1 MPEKR
6 DTRQYRGAH
15 LKSRDISLSQS
26 ELILTFQAPS
36 IDGTRR
42 KQATVHLDR
51 YAIRDVLK
59 AVNMYKRQMSEHFA
73 EQAASVQRNCTE
85 QGE

>member
-15 LKSRDISLSQS
+15 VKSRDISLSRS

-36 IDGTRR
+36 HDGSRR

-51 YAIRDVLK
+51 YAIRDLLK
-59 AVNMYKRQMSEHFA
+59 AVNMYKWRMSEHLA
-73 EQAASVQRNCTE
+73 EEAASVQRNCTE